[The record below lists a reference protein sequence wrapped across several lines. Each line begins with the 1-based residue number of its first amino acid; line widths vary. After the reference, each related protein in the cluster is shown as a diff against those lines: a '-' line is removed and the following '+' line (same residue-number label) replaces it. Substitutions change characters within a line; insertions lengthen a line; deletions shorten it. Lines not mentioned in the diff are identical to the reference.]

1 MKKQCKDQS
10 SIIHTVFDC
19 VLSYIDDDDIDTR
32 NSFSLVSRKWCELE
46 GLTRKNVTV
55 HMFYSPTPSRLHQR
69 FPLLESLTLKGYPL
83 RSPEIAS
90 IDITPWI
97 QDISASNSFKC
108 LKEVCICGTSVHD
121 SDLELLSRTRGKDL
135 KVLKI
140 CKCQGFSTDGLLHV
154 ATYCKYLR
162 ILCLKDNS
170 ITRNDAKWLR
180 TLASCFTCMESLDIG
195 NTCSEW
201 DVEDLILLAK
211 NCSKSLESLKIHGC
225 DLIDLVDVFSYAVNL
240 QDFAGGGYK
249 KIDEY
254 AGFKFPPKLR
264 RMGIYRIRKSMFPVL
279 LPLADQLRELNLRR
293 ARLDRDDECYL
304 IQRCPNLEV
313 LYTDNTGH
321 GNEKLEVIG
330 QFCKKLCKLKITGF
344 GSVSSK
350 GLVAIAQGCLNLE
363 YLHIR
368 VRVVSNEAMECIGSH
383 LKNLR
388 NFRMTFGYAAH
399 DQTALPLDDG
409 IRAMLVGC
417 SKLKWLGIYNREL
430 TDVGLDYIGKY
441 GRNLRYLSLGYI
453 GESDAGLVQLSKGC
467 PNLRKL
473 EIQIC
478 PFSKQTLSTLM
489 FNVTS
494 LRYIWVHNGRGNTY
508 AAMIRPTFDL

>member
-19 VLSYIDDDDIDTR
+19 VLSYIDDDDIDNR

-97 QDISASNSFKC
+97 QGISASNSFKC

-121 SDLELLSRTRGKDL
+121 SDLELLSRTRGKNL

-140 CKCQGFSTDGLLHV
+140 CKCQGFSTDGIILL
-154 ATYCKYLR
+154 LGMM
-162 ILCLKDNS
+162 
-170 ITRNDAKWLR
+170 RNGYVLWHRVSRAL
-180 TLASCFTCMESLDIG
+180 ESLDIG

-225 DLIDLVDVFSYAVNL
+225 DLIDLVDVFSHAVNL

-264 RMGIYRIRKSMFPVL
+264 RMGIYRIRKSMFPAL

-321 GNEKLEVIG
+321 GNEKLKVIG

-344 GSVSSK
+344 GSVSST

-368 VRVVSNEAMECIGSH
+368 LRVVSNEAMECIGSH

-388 NFRMTFGYAAH
+388 YFRMTFGYAAH

-409 IRAMLVGC
+409 IRALLVGC
-417 SKLKWLGIYNREL
+417 SKLKWLGIYNQEL
-430 TDVGLDYIGKY
+430 TDVGLDFIGKY

-478 PFSKQTLSTLM
+478 PLSKQALSSLM

-494 LRYIWVHNGRGNTY
+494 LRYIWVHNGQGNTY
-508 AAMIRPTFDL
+508 AAMTRPTFDL